1 MRLHKTTN
9 TLPDKQEGCFLM
21 NDKRKRV
28 ILFANGEFP
37 EPARIIASITPDD
50 FLMAVDGGLRYFT
63 QFNLQPNLIIGDLDS
78 ADPQLVVQFKSQGVE
93 VQQYPIEKDETD
105 LEIALQAGLALE
117 PERIWVIAALGNR
130 LDQSLANIFL
140 LTSPNFENRDIRLL
154 DGTQE
159 VFLVRKSTIINGDS
173 GDRLSLLPLNEP
185 VTGIRTTG
193 LNYPL
198 DHETLYPDQSR
209 GISNK
214 LIADKATIT
223 IDQGLLLCIHEFSN
237 PRERSGKND

>member
-1 MRLHKTTN
+1 
-9 TLPDKQEGCFLM
+9 M

-28 ILFANGEFP
+28 ILFANGDFQ
-37 EPARIIASITPDD
+37 EPTRILASITPND
-50 FLMAVDGGLRYFT
+50 FLIAVDGGLRYFT

-78 ADPQLVVQFKSQGVE
+78 ANPDQVDQFKSQGVE

-105 LEIALQAGLALE
+105 LEIALQAALSLE

-140 LTSPNFENRDIRLL
+140 LTSPNFENRDIRLV

-159 VFLVRKSTIINGDS
+159 VLLVRKSTIVTGNP
-173 GDRLSLLPLNEP
+173 GDRLSLLPLNGP
-185 VTGIRTTG
+185 VTGIRTTD
-193 LNYPL
+193 LYYPL

-214 LIADKATIT
+214 MTAEKATIT
-223 IDQGLLLCIHEFSN
+223 IDQGLLLCIHEFSK
-237 PRERSGKND
+237 PQERSGKND